1 MVIICSRRGWFLC
14 RTLSSKKLKAHI
26 GKSEMRRGRVK
37 VYISVGFLHISEI
50 NKILGKVGITNMA
63 YLTTTG
69 SGQPVLILKEGTT
82 RSRGKEAQRNNIMAA
97 RVIGEVLKT
106 TLGPRGMDKMLIDS
120 LGDITITN
128 DGAAILKEIDV
139 EHPAA
144 KMMVEIAK
152 TQDDMVGDGTTSA
165 VVLASELLKRAEE
178 LLEQNIHPTIL
189 VSGFRKASQ
198 KAIEVINKT
207 AVPLDINDRKTLLKV
222 ALTSMSSKAIGGAK
236 DHLAEIS
243 IDAVKQIAEQRGEKT
258 IADIDNIQL
267 IKKTGKS
274 LLETELIQGIIIDKE
289 VVNPGMLKMKENAK
303 IALIDSAL
311 EIEKTEISAEI
322 RIKDPTQMKAFLDQ
336 ENDMMQDMVVKIK
349 ASGANVIFCQKGI
362 DDMVQHFL
370 AKEGIIAARRVKESD
385 MEKLAR
391 ATGGRIISDLDDLK
405 KADLGSAGLVEE
417 RKIGD
422 DKMIF
427 VEKCKDP
434 HSVAIL
440 IRAGLER
447 MVDEAERAMTD
458 SLSVVSDVIENS
470 QIVPGG
476 GAIEIEIAK
485 ELRKYATKVGGREQ
499 LAVEAFADAVEVI
512 PRTLAENAG
521 LEPIDILVELRSTH
535 DKADGKFT
543 GINVFTGKLQDSVAN
558 GVIEPIVVKEQAI
571 KSAAESAAMILRID
585 DVITA
590 KAPKAPAG
598 GPGGMP
604 GGMGEE

>member
-1 MVIICSRRGWFLC
+1 
-14 RTLSSKKLKAHI
+14 
-26 GKSEMRRGRVK
+26 
-37 VYISVGFLHISEI
+37 
-50 NKILGKVGITNMA
+50 MA

-82 RSRGKEAQRNNIMAA
+82 RSKGKEAQRNNIMAA

-144 KMMVEIAK
+144 KMMVEIAR

-165 VVLASELLKRAEE
+165 VVLASELLRKAEE
-178 LLEQNIHPTIL
+178 LLDQNIHPTIL
-189 VSGFRKASQ
+189 VSGYRKASQ
-198 KAIEVINKT
+198 KAIEVIGKT
-207 AVPLDINDRKTLLKV
+207 SQPLDVDDRKTLLKV
-222 ALTSMSSKAIGGAK
+222 ALTSMSSKAVGSARE
-236 DHLAEIS
+236 HLAEIS
-243 IDAVKQIAEQRGEKT
+243 IDAVKQITEVRGEKT

-274 LLETELIQGIIIDKE
+274 LLETQLIRGIIIDKE
-289 VVNPGMLKMKENAK
+289 VVNPGMPKIKQNAK
-303 IALIDSAL
+303 IALLDSAL
-311 EIEKTEISAEI
+311 EIEKTEITAEI
-322 RIKDPTQMKAFLDQ
+322 RIKDPSQMKAFLDQ
-336 ENDMMQDMVVKIK
+336 ETTMMQEMVTKVK
-349 ASGANVIFCQKGI
+349 ASGADVIFCQKGI

-370 AKEGIIAARRVKESD
+370 AKDGIIAARRVKESD

-391 ATGGRIISDLDDLK
+391 ATGGRIVSDLDDLK
-405 KADLGSAGLVEE
+405 KADLGFAGLVEE

-422 DKMIF
+422 DKLIF
-427 VEKCKDP
+427 VEQCKDP
-434 HSVAIL
+434 HAVAIL

-447 MVDEAERAMTD
+447 LVDEAERAMTD
-458 SLSVVSDVIENS
+458 CLSVVSDVIENNK
-470 QIVPGG
+470 IVPGG

-521 LEPIDILVELRSTH
+521 LEPIDILVEMRSVH
-535 DKADGKFT
+535 DKAEGKNM
-543 GINVFTGKLQDSVAN
+543 GINVFTGKLQDSIAN
-558 GVIEPIVVKEQAI
+558 GVIEPIMVKEQAI
-571 KSAAESAAMILRID
+571 KSASESAALILRID

-598 GPGGMP
+598 GMP

>member
-1 MVIICSRRGWFLC
+1 
-14 RTLSSKKLKAHI
+14 
-26 GKSEMRRGRVK
+26 
-37 VYISVGFLHISEI
+37 
-50 NKILGKVGITNMA
+50 MA
-63 YLTTTG
+63 YLTQNQN
-69 SGQPVLILKEGTT
+69 GQPVLILKEGTS

-128 DGAAILKEIDV
+128 DGATILKEIDV

-144 KMMVEIAK
+144 KMMIEIAK

-165 VVLASELLKRAEE
+165 VVLASELLKKAEE
-178 LLEQNIHPTIL
+178 LLDQNIHPTML
-189 VSGFRKASQ
+189 VAGYRKAAQ
-198 KAIEVINKT
+198 KAIEIIAKNAVTIDVKDQKT
-207 AVPLDINDRKTLLKV
+207 MMKV
-222 ALTSMSSKAIGGAK
+222 ALTSMGSKAIGGAK
-236 DHLAEIS
+236 EHFAEIA
-243 IDAVKQIAEQRGEKT
+243 IEAVKQVTEKHGDKI
-258 IADIDNIQL
+258 IADIDNIQMV
-267 IKKTGKS
+267 KKTGKS
-274 LLETELIQGIIIDKE
+274 LIDTQLVRGIIIDKE
-289 VVNPGMLKMKENAK
+289 VVNPGMSKSKENAK
-303 IALIDSAL
+303 IALLDMAL

-322 RIKDPTQMKAFLDQ
+322 RIHEPSQMKAFLDQ
-336 ENDMMQDMVVKIK
+336 EDNTLKEMVTKIK
-349 ASGANVIFCQKGI
+349 ASGADIIFCQKGI

-370 AKEGIIAARRVKESD
+370 TKEGIMAARRVKESD

-391 ATGGRIISDLDDLK
+391 ATGGRIASNLNDLK
-405 KADLGSAGLVEE
+405 TTDLGFAGLVEE

-447 MVDEAERAMTD
+447 MVDEAERVLTD
-458 SLSVVSDVIENS
+458 ALSVISDVTENNK
-470 QIVPGG
+470 IVAGG
-476 GAIEIEIAK
+476 GAIEIEISK
-485 ELRKYATKVGGREQ
+485 ELRNYSTKVGGRQQ

-512 PRTLAENAG
+512 PRTLAENGG
-521 LEPIDILVELRSTH
+521 LEAIDILIELRQVH
-535 DKADGKFT
+535 DKQDGKFI
-543 GINVFTGKLQDSVAN
+543 GINVFTGKLQNSIES

-571 KSAAESAAMILRID
+571 KSAAESAAMILRVD

-590 KAPKAPAG
+590 KSPKG

>member
-1 MVIICSRRGWFLC
+1 
-14 RTLSSKKLKAHI
+14 
-26 GKSEMRRGRVK
+26 
-37 VYISVGFLHISEI
+37 
-50 NKILGKVGITNMA
+50 MA

-128 DGAAILKEIDV
+128 DGATILKEIDV

-152 TQDDMVGDGTTSA
+152 TQDDMVGDGTTTA
-165 VVLASELLKRAEE
+165 VVLASELLKKAEE
-178 LLEQNIHPTIL
+178 LLDQNIHPIIL
-189 VSGFRKASQ
+189 VSGYRKASQ
-198 KAIEVINKT
+198 KAIEVINKI
-207 AVPLDINDRKTLLKV
+207 AVPLDVNDRKTLLKV
-222 ALTSMSSKAIGGAK
+222 ALTSMSSKSVGGAK

-243 IDAVKQIAEQRGEKT
+243 IDAVKQIAEQRGDKT

-289 VVNPGMLKMKENAK
+289 VVNPGMPKKKENAK
-303 IALIDSAL
+303 IALLDSAL
-311 EIEKTEISAEI
+311 EIEKTEITAEI
-322 RIKDPTQMKAFLDQ
+322 RIKDPSQMKAFLDQ
-336 ENDMMQDMVVKIK
+336 ENDMMQKMVTKIK
-349 ASGANVIFCQKGI
+349 ASKADIVFCQKGI

-370 AKEGIIAARRVKESD
+370 AKEGIMAARRVKESD

-391 ATGGRIISDLDDLK
+391 ATGARISSDLDDLK
-405 KADLGSAGLVEE
+405 AADLGLAGLVEE

-447 MVDEAERAMTD
+447 MVDEAERAMID
-458 SLSVVSDVIENS
+458 SLSVVSDVIENNK
-470 QIVPGG
+470 IVAGG
-476 GAIEIEIAK
+476 GAVEIEIAK

-512 PRTLAENAG
+512 PRALAENAG
-521 LEPIDILVELRSTH
+521 LEPIDILVELRSKH
-535 DKADGKFT
+535 DTAEGKNI
-543 GINVFTGKLQDSVAN
+543 GINVFTGKLQNSIEN

-585 DVITA
+585 DVITS
-590 KAPKAPAG
+590 KSPKGGPGGPG

-604 GGMGEE
+604 GGEE